1 MLVFVKY
8 LYLWRQN
15 TTLMK
20 NIEYKKIYF
29 ELPIY
34 SYKHFKRRLC
44 RFVSWVLGGRYS
56 RRNYTLKQ
64 LNRLINKN
72 KGLFAMYL

>member
-1 MLVFVKY
+1 
-8 LYLWRQN
+8 
-15 TTLMK
+15 MK

-29 ELPIY
+29 EPPIY
-34 SYKHFKRRLC
+34 SHKHFKRRLC